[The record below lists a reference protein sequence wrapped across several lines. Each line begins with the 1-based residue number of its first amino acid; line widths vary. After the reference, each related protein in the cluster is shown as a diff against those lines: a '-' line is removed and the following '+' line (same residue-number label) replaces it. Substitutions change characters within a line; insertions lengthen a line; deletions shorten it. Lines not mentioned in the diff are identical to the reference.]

1 MHKHIAGC
9 GFSVAQ
15 PPAKPRSYP
24 ATLTVLE
31 HALSHMTIHHLSL
44 YLRTICSSL
53 HHSNIDITLSVLDI
67 IVSVLKYP
75 ACGPVAI
82 VTMPEAA
89 RYSQLDKGLS
99 NKEQPSSSYQAA
111 GEVTWS
117 KSITGEAEPY
127 SGAQLS
133 PWNRAA
139 GEVTRSK
146 STMGEAEPYSGAQL
160 SPWYRAAGEVTRS
173 ESITGEAEP
182 YSGAQLSPWNRAAGE
197 VTRKKITTVKSEPP
211 PEYIGARSNYSSNLI
226 QAPTSTSSRSSEQST
241 TCRFCKHDNPGS
253 DTRYYSSYSSYS
265 AFFSNRCTNCHRMW

>member
-99 NKEQPSSSYQAA
+99 NREQRSSSYQAA
-111 GEVTWS
+111 GEVTRSKSTMGEAEPYSGAQLSSSYQAAGEVTRS

-139 GEVTRSK
+139 GEVTR
-146 STMGEAEPYSGAQL
+146 
-160 SPWYRAAGEVTRS
+160 
-173 ESITGEAEP
+173 
-182 YSGAQLSPWNRAAGE
+182 
-197 VTRKKITTVKSEPP
+197 KKFTTVKPKPP

-253 DTRYYSSYSSYS
+253 DTRYYSSHSSHS
-265 AFFSNRCTNCHRMW
+265 AFSSNRCTNCHRRW